1 MTVKLMRREMIAG
14 AAAVAAIGGLVS
26 RSAAATTPHYADALA
41 AFLDGRE
48 VIGSGIVLEA
58 PEVAENGNMVGV
70 SIEVESPMTAADHV
84 RQAVLLS
91 TRNPV
96 AEVARF
102 HFTPLSG
109 RAFAATRIRLA
120 ESQDLVALAEMA
132 DGSLRRASRLVRV
145 TVGGCG
151 AV

>member
-14 AAAVAAIGGLVS
+14 AAAVAAVGGLS

-70 SIEVESPMTAADHV
+70 SIEVESPMTADDHV

-120 ESQDLVALAEMA
+120 ESQDVVAVAEMA

>member
-1 MTVKLMRREMIAG
+1 MTVKLMRREMIAC
-14 AAAVAAIGGLVS
+14 AAAVAAVGGLS
-26 RSAAATTPHYADALA
+26 RSASATTPHYADALA

-70 SIEVESPMTAADHV
+70 SIEVESPMTADDHV

-120 ESQDLVALAEMA
+120 ESQEVVALAEMA